1 METKGFDYKTK
12 DLEYKYDNVVQI
24 DNADSARKFVANV
37 FLWMFVALALSAA
50 CAYEFSVN
58 EQLKDFLYA
67 PENGMLRLAVMFAP
81 LVFVLA
87 ISFGLQKMSYPV
99 LLILFIAFA
108 AIMGISLSWILLAYT
123 AGSVLGVFVT
133 TSVVFGT
140 MAIAGYT
147 TDRDLTSMGS
157 LLIAGLWGVII
168 ASLVN
173 RFLLHSTGLDY
184 IISYVGVAVFVGLTA
199 YDVQK
204 LKVLGASEDVDG
216 TLKSKLGLVGALTL
230 YLDFVNLFL
239 MLLRLFGRRR

>member
-24 DNADSARKFVANV
+24 DNVDSARKFVANV

-67 PENGMLRLAVMFAP
+67 PENGILRLAVMFAP

-168 ASLVN
+168 ASVVN
-173 RFLLHSTGLDY
+173 MFLHSSGLDY

-204 LKVLGASEDVDG
+204 LKVIGASEDIDSAS
-216 TLKSKLGLVGALTL
+216 KSKLGLIGALTL

>member
-24 DNADSARKFVANV
+24 DDTDSARKFMANV
-37 FLWMFVALALSAA
+37 FMWMFVALALSAA

-67 PENGMLRLAVMFAP
+67 PENGILRLVVMFAP
-81 LVFVLA
+81 FAFVLA

-99 LLILFIAFA
+99 LLILFVAFA
-108 AIMGISLSWILLAYT
+108 AIMGISLSWILLVYT

-157 LLIAGLWGVII
+157 LLMAGLWGIII

-173 RFLLHSTGLDY
+173 MFLHSSGLNY

-199 YDVQK
+199 YHVQK
-204 LKVLGASEDVDG
+204 LKQLGASEDVDG

>member
-24 DNADSARKFVANV
+24 DNADTARKFMANV
-37 FLWMFVALALSAA
+37 FLWMFVALGLSAA
-50 CAYEFSVN
+50 FAYEFSAN
-58 EQLKDFLYA
+58 EQLKDFLFA
-67 PENGMLRLAVMFAP
+67 PENGLLRLLVMIAP
-81 LVFVLA
+81 LGFVLA

-99 LLILFIAFA
+99 LMILFIAFA
-108 AIMGISLSWILLAYT
+108 AIMGISLSWILLVYT

-147 TDRDLTSMGS
+147 TQRDLTAFGS
-157 LLIAGLWGVII
+157 LLMAGLWGVII
-168 ASLVN
+168 ASVVN
-173 RFLLHSTGLDY
+173 MFLHSSGIDY

-204 LKVLGASEDVDG
+204 LKVIGASEDIDSAS
-216 TLKSKLGLVGALTL
+216 KSKLGLVGALTL

>member
-12 DLEYKYDNVVQI
+12 DLEYKYDNVIQI
-24 DNADSARKFVANV
+24 DDSTSVRKFMANV
-37 FLWMFVALALSAA
+37 FMWMFVALALSAA
-50 CAYEFSVN
+50 CAYGFSVN
-58 EQLKDFLYA
+58 EPLKNFLYDPA
-67 PENGMLRLAVMFAP
+67 NGLLRLLVMIAP
-81 LVFVLA
+81 LGFVLA

-108 AIMGISLSWILLAYT
+108 AIMGISLSWILLVYT
-123 AGSVLGVFVT
+123 AGSVLAVFVT
-133 TSVVFGT
+133 TAVVFGT

-147 TDRDLTSMGS
+147 TQRDLTSFGS
-157 LLIAGLWGVII
+157 LLIAGIWGIII

-173 RFLLHSTGLDY
+173 MFLHSSQLDY

-204 LKVLGASEDVDG
+204 LKQLAASDDVDG
-216 TLKSKLGLVGALTL
+216 TLKSKLGLVGALSL